1 MRFYLII
8 DRASSEIVGFRA
20 LTKFSNRLQI
30 AWFKEFI
37 VKKWLCAASF
47 GIALAFSVGAQAA
60 DKIAVVNVGEIF
72 QQLPAREAVVKQL
85 ENEFKNRA
93 SELQRM
99 ETDLQSKIQKL
110 QRDGSTMKSSERT
123 NLEKEVMAKR
133 EEFGKKA
140 QAFEQD
146 HRRREM
152 EERNKIL
159 SRIQDAIKV
168 VAGKEG
174 YDVVIDAN
182 AVAYSVSG
190 KNITASVLKQVK

>member
-8 DRASSEIVGFRA
+8 DRASSEIAGFRA
-20 LTKFSNRLQI
+20 LTKFSNLLQI

-37 VKKWLCAASF
+37 VKKLLCAASF
-47 GIALAFSVGAQAA
+47 GIALAFSAGAQAA

-72 QQLPAREAVVKQL
+72 QQLPAREAVMKQL

-123 NLEKEVMAKR
+123 KLEKDVMAKR
-133 EEFGKKA
+133 EEFAKKA

>member
-1 MRFYLII
+1 M
-8 DRASSEIVGFRA
+8 
-20 LTKFSNRLQI
+20 
-30 AWFKEFI
+30 
-37 VKKWLCAASF
+37 KKWLCAASF
-47 GIALAFSVGAQAA
+47 GIALAFSAGVQAA

-72 QQLPAREAVVKQL
+72 QQLPAREAVAKQL

-123 NLEKEVMAKR
+123 KLEKDVMAKR
-133 EEFGKKA
+133 EEFAKKA

-159 SRIQDAIKV
+159 SRIQGAIKV